1 MEREVNNTDRPGG
14 NARNIQKNRT
24 YGTQLE
30 ALIYLTGKNDSV
42 K

>member
-30 ALIYLTGKNDSV
+30 AFYLTGNNDCV